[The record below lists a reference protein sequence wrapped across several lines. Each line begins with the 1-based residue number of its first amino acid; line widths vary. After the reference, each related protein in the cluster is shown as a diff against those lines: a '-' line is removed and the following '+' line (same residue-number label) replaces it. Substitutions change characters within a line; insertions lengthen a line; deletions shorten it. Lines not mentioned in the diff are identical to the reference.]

1 MKRLLLIVGSEKR
14 WAIANRVAHLRPIL
28 DKYCNVSV
36 YAGYSLPSD
45 VGSYDLVHVH
55 RPTTVGADRRLAG
68 LNNVWGVELVSRRTW
83 ERVLRLRIL
92 DKASFIV
99 GKSRELASLAESNTA
114 CRNCVYIPNGVDSEM
129 FSPPTLFVGWVGN
142 LRYNNAAYKGVNLII
157 SACELFN
164 KQYAGLLQV
173 RFVKDPSDYPSRVL
187 SQSEIAKFYKM
198 LSVYVCA
205 SLGEGSSNTV
215 LEALASGLPVV
226 TTRVGNWDHLSERG
240 LVVPVSRTVEGIAS
254 GIAMVFKEKIKVR
267 QEMRRF
273 SWEKIAE
280 QYLLLYKKLGM

>member
-1 MKRLLLIVGSEKR
+1 
-14 WAIANRVAHLRPIL
+14 
-28 DKYCNVSV
+28 
-36 YAGYSLPSD
+36 
-45 VGSYDLVHVH
+45 
-55 RPTTVGADRRLAG
+55 
-68 LNNVWGVELVSRRTW
+68 
-83 ERVLRLRIL
+83 
-92 DKASFIV
+92 
-99 GKSRELASLAESNTA
+99 
-114 CRNCVYIPNGVDSEM
+114 VYIPNGVDSEM